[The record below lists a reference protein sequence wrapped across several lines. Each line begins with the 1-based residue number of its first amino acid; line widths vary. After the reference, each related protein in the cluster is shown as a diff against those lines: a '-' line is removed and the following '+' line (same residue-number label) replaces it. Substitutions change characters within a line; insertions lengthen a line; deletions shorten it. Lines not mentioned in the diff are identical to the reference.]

1 LRKPFLFLGMAKK
14 KYIVKSKKKSSNKTP
29 IVLLLIAG
37 AFLLAFFVYIQ
48 YSKAHTPRVPPIAAD
63 APIEI
68 DIPSGYSSFG
78 LDVSHHQGVIPW
90 NDLLRNKALDSI
102 IQFVYCKVTEG
113 VGHVDQQ
120 WGRNHSTLKRLNKP
134 HGGYHFFSIKTDP
147 LLQAEHF
154 LNHCDINDNSLPPV
168 LDVETEGLSN
178 IQLIKRM
185 KIWLNEVEKI
195 SGVRPII
202 YTSSHFFNTKF
213 KDQFSNYQFWIASYS
228 REPDCMNDSRVI
240 HWQYTDSGAVPG
252 FETTI
257 DLNVSKITFEP

>member
-1 LRKPFLFLGMAKK
+1 MAKK
-14 KYIVKSKKKSSNKTP
+14 KYIVKSKKKKSTNKTP
-29 IVLLLIAG
+29 MLILLIAG
-37 AFLLAFFVYIQ
+37 ASLVAFFVYIQ
-48 YSKAHTPRVPPIAAD
+48 YSKVQTTHVPAIAED
-63 APIEI
+63 API
-68 DIPSGYSSFG
+68 DINIPDGYSSFG

-90 NDLLRNKALDSI
+90 NELLRNKALDSI

-120 WGRNHSTLKRLNKP
+120 WRRNHSTLKRLNKP

-154 LNHCDINDNSLPPV
+154 LNHCDVNKTSMPPV

-195 SGVRPII
+195 GGIRPII

-252 FETTI
+252 FETRI